1 MGYKVVLRSN
11 VGLERDNNEDNFFV
25 NDIINSDSIDDFS
38 YEAIL
43 TDDFIC
49 AVADGMGG
57 FEAGEKASLLVV
69 KALADNL
76 RECNKDDKKQNIID
90 AYNSAEEQIMTIKRS
105 YGNCGTTCTALV
117 VESDKIRA
125 VHIGDS
131 RAYLVSKNGI
141 SRLTE
146 DQTVA
151 RMKIRM
157 GLYNEYTPDELAD
170 RNQLLDYIGKDR
182 IGGLSP
188 KVSDWIE
195 WQDGDI
201 LLLCSDG
208 LYDMCKDEEIYNIMS
223 KCDDITVGA
232 EQLLEATYKSG
243 AKDNV
248 TYIIIK
254 KIKNS

>member
-1 MGYKVVLRSN
+1 MGFKVVLKSN
-11 VGLERDNNEDNFFV
+11 VGLERNNNEDNFFV
-25 NDIINSDSIDDFS
+25 NDIINKDSIDDFS
-38 YEAIL
+38 YEGIL
-43 TDDFIC
+43 ADDFIC

-57 FEAGEKASLLVV
+57 FEAGEKASLLVA
-69 KALADNL
+69 KALADIL
-76 RECNKDDKKQNIID
+76 REGDRADKEQRIID
-90 AYNSAEEQIMTIKRS
+90 AYNSAEEQIMDIKRS

-117 VESDKIRA
+117 VEKDKVKT

-131 RAYLVSKNGI
+131 RAYLVGQNGI

-157 GLYNEYTPDELAD
+157 GLYNEYTPEELAD

-182 IGGLSP
+182 IGCVSP

-195 WQDGDI
+195 WRDGDI

-208 LYDMCKDEEIYNIMS
+208 LYDMCKDEEIYHILS
-223 KCDDITVGA
+223 SCDDITEGA
-232 EQLLEATYKSG
+232 EQLLEAVYKSG
-243 AKDNV
+243 AKDNL

-254 KIKNS
+254 KV